1 MHVFGVI
8 QKNLIITAIEIVSL
22 IFFPFFS
29 FFFSSELKMSLFK
42 NTFFSYLDYS

>member
-22 IFFPFFS
+22 IFFL
-29 FFFSSELKMSLFK
+29 FFFLRTEDV
-42 NTFFSYLDYS
+42 TF

>member
-22 IFFPFFS
+22 IFFPFF
-29 FFFSSELKMSLFK
+29 FFFSELKMSLFK